1 MAVYKIFPEK
11 DATIY
16 SYYPSKNTG
25 LDEILETTT
34 YSSQDLLTGNPQTSR
49 TLIKFS
55 QTELLNISASYV
67 TGSFSSSLKLYSA
80 NIEGLAQ
87 DTTIYT
93 YPISQSWV
101 MGTGKLADTPSTEN
115 GVSWTFRNSSGSLPW
130 KISGFATNT
139 TASYDPNGA
148 VGGGTWYYNLSSSQ
162 VFTYSDSI
170 DINMDVT
177 NIVNSWLNSTIPNE
191 GFIIKQATEFINSA
205 SNSTTM
211 KFFSIDTNTIYP
223 PCLEYKWRDYTY
235 NTGSSTQ
242 TIITNPDLYISLQN
256 NPGTFKTESINK
268 FRINARPVNP
278 ARIFQ
283 PATSFYTTNYFLPT
297 SSYYAVQDLETN
309 EYIIDFDNQFTQI
322 SADSESSYFTLYMN
336 GLEPER
342 YYKIIFKVVFD
353 SNNILILDSNYYFK
367 ITK

>member
-16 SYYPSKNTG
+16 SYYPAKNTG

-55 QTELLNISASYV
+55 QAELLNVSASYV
-67 TGSFSSSLKLYSA
+67 TSSFSSSLKLYAA
-80 NIEGLAQ
+80 NVEGLSE
-87 DTTIYT
+87 DITLYT
-93 YPISQSWV
+93 YPISQSWN

-115 GVSWTFRNSSGSLPW
+115 GVSWTFRNSSGSSPW
-130 KISGFATNT
+130 KTSGFAANT
-139 TASYDPNGA
+139 TASYDPNGNA
-148 VGGGTWYYNLSSSQ
+148 GGGTWFYNLSSSQ
-162 VFTYSDSI
+162 VFTYSDPI
-170 DINMDVT
+170 DINMNVT
-177 NIVNSWLNSTIPNE
+177 NIINAWLNSTIPNE
-191 GFIIKQATEFINSA
+191 GFIIKQETEFINSA
-205 SNSTTM
+205 SDSVTM

-223 PCLEYKWRDYTY
+223 PCLEFKWRDYTF

-242 TIITNPDLYISLQN
+242 TIITDQDLYISLQN

-268 FRINARPVNP
+268 FRINSRPTYP
-278 ARIFQ
+278 ARVFS
-283 PATSFYTTNYFLPT
+283 TSSLYTTNYYLPT

-309 EYIIDFDNQFTQI
+309 EYIIDFDNNFTQI
-322 SADSESSYFTLYMN
+322 SADGTSSYFTLYMN

-353 SNNILILDSNYYFK
+353 ANNIIILDSNYYFK
-367 ITK
+367 ITT